1 MERRVHVRRGN
12 VGLRRPAGR
21 KECGVWPVHVPT
33 ESRSRRPPA
42 IDHRLV
48 MSLRDAA
55 LGPSRPGHGAAEGG
69 GSQAAEALITE
80 AEQGQPCGNC
90 VQLTDGTG
98 GGGASASGFL
108 RTQPDEKLPPDS
120 PAKVS
125 VNHKLT
131 PTSGRCL

>member
-1 MERRVHVRRGN
+1 MFFSPKNENINRRGAADRGWWGGRE
-12 VGLRRPAGR
+12 VTRARTKGKRGTPPPSR
-21 KECGVWPVHVPT
+21 KECRVWPVHVPT

-48 MSLRDAA
+48 MSLWDAA

-98 GGGASASGFL
+98 GGGA
-108 RTQPDEKLPPDS
+108 
-120 PAKVS
+120 
-125 VNHKLT
+125 
-131 PTSGRCL
+131 